1 MMTKT
6 QAEYTSS
13 GGDKAKVWDTIQ
25 KEVLVQGGREEQIVC
40 LQYTKGRDLGQ
51 SVHTNQTLHQ
61 GGGGECFFF
70 LKRGGGNWE
79 GLEVRFQEDGIRG
92 WQDWKA
98 QENANNS
105 FHSSDCVVKEIM
117 NFILKASFIC
127 VIFTAIL
134 NFSSN
139 VVECPTIQSGRV
151 SSIVPYKLSP
161 SLAVIQP
168 TVQEVKQILPQKKY
182 IQR

>member
-1 MMTKT
+1 M
-6 QAEYTSS
+6 
-13 GGDKAKVWDTIQ
+13 
-25 KEVLVQGGREEQIVC
+25 
-40 LQYTKGRDLGQ
+40 
-51 SVHTNQTLHQ
+51 
-61 GGGGECFFF
+61 
-70 LKRGGGNWE
+70 
-79 GLEVRFQEDGIRG
+79 EVRFQEDGIRG

-98 QENANNS
+98 HENANKS
-105 FHSSDCVVKEIM
+105 FHSSVVKEIM

-151 SSIVPYKLSP
+151 SSIVPDKLSP

>member
-1 MMTKT
+1 MICFRLRQRWKRWWRRLRLSTLHLEGTRPKCGT
-6 QAEYTSS
+6 PSRKRYLLRGEKGTDCLSTVHKGEGFGAECTHKSNT
-13 GGDKAKVWDTIQ
+13 A
-25 KEVLVQGGREEQIVC
+25 LGGR
-40 LQYTKGRDLGQ
+40 RRM
-51 SVHTNQTLHQ
+51 
-61 GGGGECFFF
+61 FFF

-127 VIFTAIL
+127 VILRPFWIL
-134 NFSSN
+134 VQMLWS
-139 VVECPTIQSGRV
+139 VQLYRV
-151 SSIVPYKLSP
+151 GES
-161 SLAVIQP
+161 
-168 TVQEVKQILPQKKY
+168 VQ
-182 IQR
+182 

>member
-1 MMTKT
+1 MGHHPERGTCLG
-6 QAEYTSS
+6 E
-13 GGDKAKVWDTIQ
+13 
-25 KEVLVQGGREEQIVC
+25 REEQIVC

-51 SVHTNQTLHQ
+51 CTHKSNTALV
-61 GGGGECFFF
+61 GRGRMFFF

-127 VIFTAIL
+127 VILRPF
-134 NFSSN
+134 
-139 VVECPTIQSGRV
+139 
-151 SSIVPYKLSP
+151 
-161 SLAVIQP
+161 
-168 TVQEVKQILPQKKY
+168 
-182 IQR
+182 

>member
-1 MMTKT
+1 MSATVSDQIFHLNISNAQLTLQFVILENDLLQVETEVKEMMTKT

-25 KEVLVQGGREEQIVC
+25 KEVLVQGGERNRLFVYSTQREGIW
-40 LQYTKGRDLGQ
+40 G
-51 SVHTNQTLHQ
+51 SIHTNQTLHQ
-61 GGGGECFFF
+61 GGGGEYFFF
-70 LKRGGGNWE
+70 LNRGGGNWE

-127 VIFTAIL
+127 VILRPF
-134 NFSSN
+134 
-139 VVECPTIQSGRV
+139 
-151 SSIVPYKLSP
+151 
-161 SLAVIQP
+161 
-168 TVQEVKQILPQKKY
+168 
-182 IQR
+182 

>member
-1 MMTKT
+1 MENDLLQVETEVKEMMTKT

-25 KEVLVQGGREEQIVC
+25 KEVLVTGEKGTDCLSTVHKGEGFGAECTHKSNTALGGR
-40 LQYTKGRDLGQ
+40 GRM
-51 SVHTNQTLHQ
+51 
-61 GGGGECFFF
+61 FFF
-70 LKRGGGNWE
+70 FKERRGNWE

-98 QENANNS
+98 HENANKS

-127 VIFTAIL
+127 VILRPF
-134 NFSSN
+134 
-139 VVECPTIQSGRV
+139 
-151 SSIVPYKLSP
+151 
-161 SLAVIQP
+161 
-168 TVQEVKQILPQKKY
+168 
-182 IQR
+182 

>member
-25 KEVLVQGGREEQIVC
+25 KEVLVTGGKGNRLFVYSTQRGGIWGRVYTQIKHCIRGEEENV
-40 LQYTKGRDLGQ
+40 
-51 SVHTNQTLHQ
+51 
-61 GGGGECFFF
+61 FF

-98 QENANNS
+98 HENANKS
-105 FHSSDCVVKEIM
+105 FHSSDCVVKEII

-127 VIFTAIL
+127 VILRPF
-134 NFSSN
+134 
-139 VVECPTIQSGRV
+139 
-151 SSIVPYKLSP
+151 
-161 SLAVIQP
+161 
-168 TVQEVKQILPQKKY
+168 
-182 IQR
+182 